1 EAAVAAFHAAALAHG
16 GMDEGAPG
24 PRPQYSADYFAAY
37 IRDPD
42 GNKLSL
48 VHFSED

>member
-1 EAAVAAFHAAALAHG
+1 
-16 GMDEGAPG
+16 PG
-24 PRPQYSADYFAAY
+24 PRPRYGPDFYGAY

-48 VHFSED
+48 VFFGEQN